1 MLLQSMIESPADD
14 LRRLMTERE
23 LTQREVAELAGVS
36 LKTVESWLAM
46 PGAAAFRLMPARHL
60 KTIGALLPKYLAARR
75 RRKT

>member
-1 MLLQSMIESPADD
+1 MTTPVDQ
-14 LRRLMTERE
+14 LRQLMAERE

-36 LKTVESWLAM
+36 LKTVESWLAA
-46 PGAAAFRLMPARHL
+46 PGASAHRAMPARHM